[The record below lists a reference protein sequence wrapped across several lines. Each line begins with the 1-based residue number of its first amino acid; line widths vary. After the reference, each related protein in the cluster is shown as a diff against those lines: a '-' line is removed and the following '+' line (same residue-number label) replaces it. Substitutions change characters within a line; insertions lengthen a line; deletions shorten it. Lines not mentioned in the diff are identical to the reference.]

1 MKVVELVR
9 KGFVPSNALSPQVF
23 TVLLIWSLFANWL
36 DSVGVEKS
44 QIYLRLLI
52 VLAANLAMWGFLFAA
67 SGIFR
72 LLRSE
77 VTGGYFFC
85 LVIALSGFRGFLI
98 QAVFESL
105 NIETRTGAVVRVIF
119 SIAYVGVGMVV
130 IALWMH
136 QVRVH
141 NTLLDQ
147 MTAEQERLSILK
159 YAAERKI
166 SEANQTLISR
176 IKSELLTHVEKMAN
190 SKPEEALASLRG
202 AIDQVVRPMSQQLAY
217 GGSSWNPEPLK
228 SMPSRVSWPRVLA
241 ESVAI
246 KNIQPMW
253 LTLGVGLLI
262 APSTI
267 QLLTIN
273 HAWILL
279 IVVPFVQFIFLNTWR
294 TLAMRLFGD
303 SSLTIQGLIVTVAYL
318 ATGGVASFIA
328 ASVLAPSQSAHVF
341 AFPSIVFTLVIGYA
355 TSLVV
360 QAQRAMLKVE
370 SDLEKTTSEAS
381 WEIARIRQRHR
392 ELEAS
397 LANQLHGKIQG
408 GMAAAY
414 LRLSRIIAQ
423 DELSPSTIEDFA
435 LSLRASIETLGQG
448 SPRSS
453 DLDQTIAET
462 ASTWRQVCEVSVD
475 IDPITRQL
483 VDQDSLLCRSLED
496 IVPELA
502 FNAVKHGKAK
512 KLTITLRLETPRTV
526 LLEAIDDGHVESSDP
541 KSGIGSRLLDECCV
555 SWSRTS
561 TSSGTS
567 VRAILPIQSDLDS
580 SLT

>member
-1 MKVVELVR
+1 M
-9 KGFVPSNALSPQVF
+9 PSNALSPQVF
-23 TVLLIWSLFANWL
+23 LVLLIWSLFASWL
-36 DSVGVEKS
+36 DSVGIEKP
-44 QIYLRLLI
+44 QVPLRLL
-52 VLAANLAMWGFLFAA
+52 VVVATNLGMWGVLFVTA
-67 SGIFR
+67 SIFR
-72 LLRSE
+72 WLKSE
-77 VTGGYFFC
+77 ITGGYFFF
-85 LVIALSGFRGFLI
+85 LVIILTGVRGGLLQSFFDFLEI
-98 QAVFESL
+98 ES
-105 NIETRTGAVVRVIF
+105 RTGVVVRVIF

-130 IALWMH
+130 IALWIQ
-136 QVRVH
+136 QVRAH
-141 NTLLDQ
+141 NDLLDQ
-147 MTAEQERLSILK
+147 MNAEQERLTSLK
-159 YAAERKI
+159 QAAERKI

-176 IKSELLTHVEKMAN
+176 IKNELLTHIEKLAQ
-190 SKPEEALASLRG
+190 SKPDEALASLRG

-217 GGSSWNPEPLK
+217 GRNSWNPEPLN
-228 SMPSRVSWPRVLA
+228 SNPTRVSWRRVVA
-241 ESVAI
+241 ESFAV

-279 IVVPFVQFIFLNTWR
+279 VIVPLVQFAFLDTWR
-294 TLAMRLFGD
+294 KIALQFF
-303 SSLTIQGLIVTVAYL
+303 SSNGLIAQGIIVSIGYL
-318 ATGGVASFIA
+318 ATGGLASLIA
-328 ASVLAPSQSAHVF
+328 ASILAPSQSAHVF
-341 AFPSIVFTLVIGYA
+341 AFPSIVFTLAIGYA

-370 SDLEKTTSEAS
+370 SDLERTTAEAS

-414 LRLSRIIAQ
+414 LRLSRMLAE
-423 DELSPSTIEDFA
+423 DELNVSTIDEFA
-435 LSLRASIETLGQG
+435 QSLKASVETLGQ
-448 SPRSS
+448 SPVRPSA
-453 DLDQTIAET
+453 LDETIAET
-462 ASTWRQVCEVSVD
+462 VSTWSDVCEVSID
-475 IDPITRQL
+475 IDTETREL

-512 KLTITLRLETPRTV
+512 QLTIVMRLETSRTL
-526 LLEAIDDGHVESSDP
+526 LLEAMDNGRVESPGS
-541 KSGIGSRLLDECCV
+541 KSGVGSRLLDECCV

-567 VRAILPIQSDLDS
+567 VKAILPIQRDPDS
-580 SLT
+580 SLI